1 MMRKTGSAIASIL
14 RQKEHDSAHERVLRA
29 TFWVSS
35 PSLSRGGAELIAL
48 DAVRAQRGQA
58 RR

>member
-1 MMRKTGSAIASIL
+1 MRKTGSAIASIL
-14 RQKEHDSAHERVLRA
+14 RMKEHDSAHERVLRA

-35 PSLSRGGAELIAL
+35 PSLSLGGGELIAL
-48 DAVRAQRGQA
+48 DAVRAQRERT